1 MNGLTATGVTVGICA
16 GLWQLVSSHVGLSN
30 GWELL
35 GTIGFVAFCS
45 FYAAGGGKSG
55 FIRSLAVNYSG
66 MVWAFFAALAAGWLA
81 PVSGISGVWASVI
94 TTVPFSAV
102 VVWQGRFWLLSFIP
116 GGFLG
121 MTLFFASGL
130 NWTVT
135 LRGFLAGNCVG
146 IISEYGG
153 QKLRIENG
161 GSGSMNSIFTEE
173 NLLAFTTA
181 ARFGSFSKAA
191 EELGLTTSAISY
203 TIKRM

>member
-16 GLWQLVSSHVGLSN
+16 GLWQLVSSHVGLSQ

-55 FIRSLAVNYSG
+55 FIKSLAVNYSG

-81 PVSGISGVWASVI
+81 PVSGLSAFWASVI

-121 MTLFFASGL
+121 MTLFFASGM

-135 LRGFLAGNCVG
+135 LLGFLAGNCVG

-153 QKLRIENG
+153 QKLSEATTKSDTSTVMAGEIQNRKWRERVDELNFYRRESVGIYYRC
-161 GSGSMNSIFTEE
+161 
-173 NLLAFTTA
+173 AFWQ
-181 ARFGSFSKAA
+181 
-191 EELGLTTSAISY
+191 LQ
-203 TIKRM
+203 

>member
-16 GLWQLVSSHVGLSN
+16 GLWQLVSSHVGLSQ

-35 GTIGFVAFCS
+35 GTIGLVAFCS

-81 PVSGISGVWASVI
+81 SVSGISGFWASVI

-121 MTLFFASGL
+121 MTLFFASGM

-135 LRGFLAGNCVG
+135 LLGFLAGNCVG

-153 QKLRIENG
+153 QKLSE
-161 GSGSMNSIFTEE
+161 
-173 NLLAFTTA
+173 ATT
-181 ARFGSFSKAA
+181 
-191 EELGLTTSAISY
+191 
-203 TIKRM
+203 KRDGY

>member
-16 GLWQLVSSHVGLSN
+16 GLWQLVSSHVGLSQ

-55 FIRSLAVNYSG
+55 FIRSTAVNYSG

-116 GGFLG
+116 G
-121 MTLFFASGL
+121 
-130 NWTVT
+130 
-135 LRGFLAGNCVG
+135 
-146 IISEYGG
+146 
-153 QKLRIENG
+153 
-161 GSGSMNSIFTEE
+161 
-173 NLLAFTTA
+173 AF
-181 ARFGSFSKAA
+181 
-191 EELGLTTSAISY
+191 SA
-203 TIKRM
+203 

>member
-16 GLWQLVSSHVGLSN
+16 GLWQLVSSHVGLSQ

-45 FYAAGGGKSG
+45 FYAAGGGKTG

-81 PVSGISGVWASVI
+81 SVSGLSTFWASVI
-94 TTVPFSAV
+94 MTVPFSAV
-102 VVWQGRFWLLSFIP
+102 VVWQGRFWLLSF
-116 GGFLG
+116 
-121 MTLFFASGL
+121 ASGM

-135 LRGFLAGNCVG
+135 LLGFLAGNCVG

-153 QKLRIENG
+153 QKLSE
-161 GSGSMNSIFTEE
+161 
-173 NLLAFTTA
+173 ATT
-181 ARFGSFSKAA
+181 
-191 EELGLTTSAISY
+191 
-203 TIKRM
+203 KRDGY